1 MPDKYSYK
9 QNKKKKA
16 ARKPAVAQTPASGQ
30 GLSPREIPG
39 SATVSV
45 NTSARTATA
54 ISMTVET
61 PRVENRIGARV
72 SNLGA
77 ELRRVG
83 ILGGVIV
90 VVLVVAA
97 LALT

>member
-1 MPDKYSYK
+1 MPDKYAYK

-16 ARKPAVAQTPASGQ
+16 ARKPAIAQTPASGQ
-30 GLSPREIPG
+30 GPSSRETG
-39 SATVSV
+39 ASATVSV
-45 NTSARTATA
+45 NTPTRTATA
-54 ISMTVET
+54 ISMTVEA
-61 PRVENRIGARV
+61 PRAENRAGARV
-72 SNLGA
+72 SNLRA

-90 VVLVVAA
+90 VALVVAA